1 MKHSIFEQPACEEV
15 ITRINKLT
23 TESKGKWGRLSSSQ
37 MIRHLNE
44 ACKMA
49 FDEVKIPDQSNFFT
63 RTLGKW
69 LFLSNVKPPG
79 REKGKLKTFPQ
90 IDIVDTGFPVLDIE
104 EEKKHY
110 IATLERLNKSK
121 DLSNRHPLF
130 GKMSRDDWG
139 LLAYAHADYHL
150 TQFNL

>member
-1 MKHSIFEQPACEEV
+1 MKRNIFEPSAAEEV
-15 ITRINKLT
+15 INRINKLT
-23 TESKGKWGRLSSSQ
+23 VETTGKWGRLNAPQ

-49 FDEVKIPDQSNFFT
+49 FDEVKVPDQSNLFT
-63 RTLGKW
+63 RTIGKW

-90 IDIVDTGFPVLDIE
+90 IDIVETGFPVLDIE

-110 IATLERLNKSK
+110 KATLERLKKST
-121 DLSNRHPLF
+121 DLSKKHPLF